1 MSNFS
6 SKTDNTANF
15 DPITD
20 QDFDA
25 FSPNLKSQFSPLPT
39 NAILTNAH
47 NANFEILRVVLA
59 DDAVDLRRLLARLLS
74 KDRRIEIIGEAE
86 DGITAIRLCLELQ
99 PDVLVLD
106 LSMPGSD
113 GLNTLEAVRSNSST
127 AVVILSGLPR
137 SQLEQ
142 SCIERGAFSYLEKGV
157 STSSIIS
164 TVIAAGDSR

>member
-1 MSNFS
+1 MSNS
-6 SKTDNTANF
+6 SRRADNSANF
-15 DPITD
+15 DYIND
-20 QDFDA
+20 QNFDA
-25 FSPNLKSQFSPLPT
+25 LPTNLKSQFSSAPT
-39 NAILTNAH
+39 EVIFPNPHNTN
-47 NANFEILRVVLA
+47 FGILRVVLA

-74 KDRRIEIIGEAE
+74 KDSRIVIVGEAE
-86 DGITAIRLCLELQ
+86 DGITAVRLCLELQ

-113 GLNTLEAVRSNSST
+113 GLNTLEAVRNISST

-137 SQLEQ
+137 SQLEH

-164 TVIAAGDSR
+164 NVIAAGDSR